1 MNVDCSGFMTSTPA
15 TVLESRNCKHCVNS
29 LLCCCEA
36 NSIPICHDHL
46 EKTLL
51 FFFIIGD
58 ESVEFLE
65 QLHTPL
71 SRVVHHSQLLNS
83 LSTLFVILILDPFL
97 LWKCKKVITNLQV
110 WQQCQFSLGCKITQA
125 SPLLQYR
132 SITSHLPFTRLCS
145 YSVNNIHLI
154 CYWKL
159 VWEQC
164 QTYSL
169 IWKVSLVVSRAFLAA
184 TLISGSTDSYFPR
197 LIQSDRSCP
206 GASAASEAFV
216 HAFV

>member
-1 MNVDCSGFMTSTPA
+1 MTA
-15 TVLESRNCKHCVNS
+15 V
-29 LLCCCEA
+29 
-36 NSIPICHDHL
+36 
-46 EKTLL
+46 
-51 FFFIIGD
+51 
-58 ESVEFLE
+58 SVF
-65 QLHTPL
+65 TG
-71 SRVVHHSQLLNS
+71 
-83 LSTLFVILILDPFL
+83 
-97 LWKCKKVITNLQV
+97 LQ
-110 WQQCQFSLGCKITQA
+110 S
-125 SPLLQYR
+125 R

-169 IWKVSLVVSRAFLAA
+169 IWTVPLVVSRAFLAA

-206 GASAASEAFV
+206 KASGKWDLCPCFCVKKGNKAAHESEFLSSSLDWIHHVDHEKGRFLMAYSNLAIQLACWIGLGV
-216 HAFV
+216 LQWIIEG